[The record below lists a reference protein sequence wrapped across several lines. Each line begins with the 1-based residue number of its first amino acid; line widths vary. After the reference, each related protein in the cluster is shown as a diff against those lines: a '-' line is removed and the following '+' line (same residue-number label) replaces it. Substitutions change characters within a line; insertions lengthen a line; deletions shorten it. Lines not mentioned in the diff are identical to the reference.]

1 MMPVKSAQTFNVF
14 MVNVPSMPIKIKPL
28 TGLFADAVKDGLV
41 VTVRFRI
48 YVTVRPSLYALV
60 SQLTIDRFAFVLSVN
75 LGLDV

>member
-1 MMPVKSAQTFNVF
+1 
-14 MVNVPSMPIKIKPL
+14 MVNALIMPIKIKSL

-41 VTVRFRI
+41 VSARFHM
-48 YVTVRPSLYALV
+48 YVIVRPSLYALV